1 MKIVLDTNCLIQIV
15 TGRGYKY
22 NVWMAFLKQDYT
34 LCYTTEILCEYE
46 EVMMHFYK
54 DVEFAK
60 AVINVILASP
70 NTEQV
75 DPSYRFR
82 LIADDPDDNKFVDC
96 AITCGAT
103 YIVSDDKHFDV
114 LRSIPFPET
123 NVQKLREFARMLS
136 NKRINA

>member
-15 TGRGYKY
+15 TGKGYKY
-22 NVWMAFLKQDYT
+22 DVWMAFLQQDYT

-46 EVMMHFYK
+46 EILTKFY
-54 DVEFAK
+54 DDADFAK

-82 LIADDPDDNKFVDC
+82 LITEDPDDNKFVDC

-103 YIVSDDKHFDV
+103 YIVSDDKHFDI
-114 LRSIPFPET
+114 LKSIPFPET
-123 NVQKLREFARMLS
+123 NVQKLREFALLLNIS
-136 NKRINA
+136 TD